1 MDVNDIRDLVTLL
14 SFSFFLGLMAWTYWP
29 GRRDDFAAAEQL
41 PFVGEVGEVDDDA
54 RQGARNE

>member
-41 PFVGEVGEVDDDA
+41 PFVGEVDDDA
-54 RQGARNE
+54 NRGARNE